1 MSLIENVKN
10 QRNDLKSDSA
20 TSENPEGKTFIFM
33 ILSKMSFFKLRFM
46 LRLTLIYKK

>member
-33 ILSKMSFFKLRFM
+33 IFIENVIFQAEVYVAANFNL
-46 LRLTLIYKK
+46 